1 MTPGAPLGRVERALG
16 CMRFETE
23 AVAHQVLGAAL
34 EAGVTLLDT
43 ANVYGPDDGV
53 FGINERWL
61 ARALDAW
68 SGPRPR
74 VATKG
79 GLTRPGG
86 RWVPDGRAKAIRQ
99 ACEGS
104 LEALG
109 VETIDLYLLHA
120 PDPRVSWKTT
130 CRALAKLKAD
140 GLVARLGLCNVSV
153 AQLREARA
161 HMDVDAVQIGL
172 SPFEESGLRGGVP
185 RYCLDEGIALLAHSP
200 LGGPK
205 KAAKIGRDRALGA
218 LAEAR
223 GVSPWAMT
231 LAWLRDLGAT
241 PLPGCTRPE
250 TARDALAPLSLD
262 DGAREALDA
271 RFPLGAR
278 LRRPPTPPREDGQG
292 EVVLLMGMPGAGKS
306 THARALVE
314 AGYAR
319 LNRDATVGTL
329 KALHGRLDALLSA
342 LTNTGP
348 RRVVLDNTYA
358 TRALRDQVLEIAWKH
373 DLPVRCVLVDTALE
387 DAQVNAC
394 VRMIERTGRLLEPD
408 EMKRAG
414 KDDPNLFDPRVQLRH
429 RAAFEPPT
437 EDEGFSAL
445 ERRAFERA
453 PWGGD
458 GEAVIVSVESFATF
472 EGEAVELAPERAARL
487 RGEPRTLCATGWAPK
502 ASPEKV
508 ARRVAR
514 LEAGLGRDLDA
525 RFCRHAAGP
534 PICWCRK
541 PLPGLG
547 VALILEHALDPARC
561 LWVGTSAAD
570 RGMASRLGVP
580 YVDADA
586 YFDPG

>member
-1 MTPGAPLGRVERALG
+1 MTPGAPVGRVERALG

-23 AVAHQVLGAAL
+23 AAAHEVVGAAL

-140 GLVARLGLCNVSV
+140 GLVARLGLCNVGV

-223 GVSPWAMT
+223 GIA
-231 LAWLRDLGAT
+231 LG
-241 PLPGCTRPE
+241 
-250 TARDALAPLSLD
+250 D
-262 DGAREALDA
+262 
-271 RFPLGAR
+271 
-278 LRRPPTPPREDGQG
+278 
-292 EVVLLMGMPGAGKS
+292 
-306 THARALVE
+306 H
-314 AGYAR
+314 
-319 LNRDATVGTL
+319 
-329 KALHGRLDALLSA
+329 
-342 LTNTGP
+342 
-348 RRVVLDNTYA
+348 
-358 TRALRDQVLEIAWKH
+358 
-373 DLPVRCVLVDTALE
+373 
-387 DAQVNAC
+387 
-394 VRMIERTGRLLEPD
+394 
-408 EMKRAG
+408 
-414 KDDPNLFDPRVQLRH
+414 LRH
-429 RAAFEPPT
+429 LVIHGFLHLQGYDHQAD
-437 EDEGFSAL
+437 DEASVMEAI
-445 ERRAFERA
+445 ERRA
-453 PWGGD
+453 
-458 GEAVIVSVESFATF
+458 
-472 EGEAVELAPERAARL
+472 LA
-487 RGEPRTLCATGWAPK
+487 
-502 ASPEKV
+502 
-508 ARRVAR
+508 
-514 LEAGLGRDLDA
+514 
-525 RFCRHAAGP
+525 H
-534 PICWCRK
+534 
-541 PLPGLG
+541 LG
-547 VALILEHALDPARC
+547 VTDP
-561 LWVGTSAAD
+561 
-570 RGMASRLGVP
+570 
-580 YVDADA
+580 YENE
-586 YFDPG
+586 DPGPTPAQT